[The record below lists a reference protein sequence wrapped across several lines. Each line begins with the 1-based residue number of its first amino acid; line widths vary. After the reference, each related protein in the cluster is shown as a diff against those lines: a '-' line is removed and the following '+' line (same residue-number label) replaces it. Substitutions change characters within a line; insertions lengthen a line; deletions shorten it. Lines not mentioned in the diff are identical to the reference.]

1 MKLNYLISILLLSLI
16 LCFNHVQSQENDF
29 SEFDEFDE
37 PGIKVPD
44 NVDKP
49 DLNKQQTVNDNAD
62 QPESNQQEQNEP
74 IADDKDD
81 FQMDED
87 EEVTVEDAN
96 QLDDELPID
105 DKTAKPTEK
114 KAFEPI
120 KLSSL
125 PLHLR
130 NNWASYYIEIGL
142 VFGILLYFINF
153 FTGSST
159 NQKIAENFYNATVDT
174 LNSYFTLVGDDGTK
188 ELEKRG
194 YVKDSD
200 NLFVLWSTG
209 RFGYECC
216 IIELHLNKRQDLL
229 SLCWNLVKPSN
240 DQLIVKIF
248 LKDESMDNFVFCLVN
263 KKSGLKTVKEYND
276 VITFCQQKKS
286 IEKYTFLNDNFILL
300 NELSDVTS
308 LVLDNNNQLLTLLSS
323 SPELINFIHISD
335 QFSGLKPSDQD
346 AQPTKA
352 PPVKK
357 VLTFS
362 FNFPKGLNS
371 STSMDEMKELITM
384 VLNLSERVKRFK
396 LKKDMKEKAIKNR
409 RKVEEYYEKIS
420 NAEKQQAAQQRKE
433 EKRRLEKEKII
444 DANDEMKL
452 RKFEDREYK
461 NRLKKL
467 KPKMK
472 QIRQ

>member
-1 MKLNYLISILLLSLI
+1 MKIKHLIAVLI
-16 LCFNHVQSQENDF
+16 CLFLFCNQVQSQDNDF
-29 SEFDEFDE
+29 SEFDDQDE
-37 PGIKVPD
+37 PQINQPDQDKV
-44 NVDKP
+44 
-49 DLNKQQTVNDNAD
+49 DLNKQPIEEFD
-62 QPESNQQEQNEP
+62 QQEQIPQTIEE
-74 IADDKDD
+74 DKD
-81 FQMDED
+81 FQIDD
-87 EEVTVEDAN
+87 EETMVEDSI
-96 QLDDELPID
+96 QDDEPID
-105 DKTAKPTEK
+105 DKAAKPSEK
-114 KAFEPI
+114 KAFEPM

-130 NNWASYYIEIGL
+130 NNWASYYIEICL
-142 VFGILLYFINF
+142 VFGVFIYFINF

-159 NQKIAENFYNATVDT
+159 NQKIAENFYNSTVET
-174 LNSYFTLVGDDGTK
+174 LNSYFALVGDDGTK
-188 ELEKRG
+188 ELEKRT

-200 NLFVLWSTG
+200 NLFILWCTG
-209 RFGYECC
+209 RFGYECL

-229 SLCWNLVKPSN
+229 SLGWNLVKPSN
-240 DQLIVKIF
+240 DQLIVKVF
-248 LKDESMDNFVFCLVN
+248 LKDESMDSFVFCLVN
-263 KKSGLKTVKEYND
+263 KKTGLKTVKEYND

-308 LVLDNNNQLLTLLSS
+308 LVLDNNNQLLTLLSA

-371 STSMDEMKELITM
+371 STSMDEMKELINV

-452 RKFEDREYK
+452 R
-461 NRLKKL
+461 
-467 KPKMK
+467 
-472 QIRQ
+472 